1 MDLFN
6 LLKKLTDC
14 DGTSGAEA
22 NAAAVAKAE
31 LTRYMPCEID
41 RMGSVVGSTGVP
53 GETVLL
59 DSHLDQI
66 GLIVT
71 AIDETGFLKIAA
83 CGGADA
89 LVLAAAEVTVHG
101 KEELPGVVVSTPPHL
116 ISKEDAKK
124 ARKIPEL
131 AVDIGLTKEAAEAKV
146 SAGDRITLNAPLKRM
161 LNERVCGASLDD
173 RCGVASILLCL
184 EKLGDAVKSLPL
196 RVVFSAN
203 EETGGSG
210 ARVAAYNAGASEAI
224 AVDVSFAKAPGVK
237 ETVRAALGK
246 GTMIGFAPTLDHA
259 MSHQLRQLAEAGSI
273 PFQFEVMSGR
283 TGTNADDIAV
293 AGHGARMALLS
304 IPLRNMHT
312 AAEVI
317 DLRDVEATADL
328 MAAYLKTK
336 AVKNDA

>member
-1 MDLFN
+1 MDRFE

-14 DGTSGAEA
+14 DGTSGDET
-22 NAAAVAKAE
+22 NAAVVAKAE
-31 LTRYMPCEID
+31 LERFMPCEID
-41 RMGSVVGSTGVP
+41 RMGSVVGATGAA

-59 DSHLDQI
+59 DAHLDQI

-71 AIDETGFLKIAA
+71 AIDETGFLKITA

-101 KEELPGVVVSTPPHL
+101 KENLPGIIVSTPPHL
-116 ISKEDAKK
+116 IKEEERKK
-124 ARKIPEL
+124 ARRITEL
-131 AVDIGLTKEAAEAKV
+131 SVDLGLSKEEAEQKV
-146 SAGDRITLNAPLKRM
+146 SVGDRITLNAPLKRM

-184 EKLGDAVKSLPL
+184 EKLGDAVKDLPL
-196 RVVFSAN
+196 KVVFSAN

-237 ETVRAALGK
+237 ETVRAKLGK

-259 MSHQLRQLAEAGSI
+259 MSKELQRLAETENI

-283 TGTNADDIAV
+283 TGTNADDIAT
-293 AGHGARMALLS
+293 AGHGAKMALLS

-317 DLRDVEATADL
+317 DLGDVEATADL
-328 MAAYLKTK
+328 MAAYLKNK
-336 AVKNDA
+336 AVKKNA

>member
-1 MDLFN
+1 
-6 LLKKLTDC
+6 
-14 DGTSGAEA
+14 
-22 NAAAVAKAE
+22 
-31 LTRYMPCEID
+31 
-41 RMGSVVGSTGVP
+41 MGSVVGATGAA

-59 DSHLDQI
+59 DAHLDQI

-71 AIDETGFLKIAA
+71 AIDETGFLKITA

-101 KEELPGVVVSTPPHL
+101 KENLPGIIVSTPPHL
-116 ISKEDAKK
+116 IKEEERKK
-124 ARKIPEL
+124 ARRITEL
-131 AVDIGLTKEAAEAKV
+131 SVDLGLSKEEAEQKV
-146 SAGDRITLNAPLKRM
+146 SVGDRITLNAPLKRM

-184 EKLGDAVKSLPL
+184 EKLGDAVKDLPL
-196 RVVFSAN
+196 KVVFSAN

-237 ETVRAALGK
+237 ETVRAKLGK

-259 MSHQLRQLAEAGSI
+259 MSKELQRLAETENI

-283 TGTNADDIAV
+283 TGTNADDIAT
-293 AGHGARMALLS
+293 AGHGAKMALLS

-317 DLRDVEATADL
+317 DLGDVEATADL
-328 MAAYLKTK
+328 MAAYLKNK
-336 AVKNDA
+336 AVKKNA

>member
-1 MDLFN
+1 MELFDLM
-6 LLKKLTDC
+6 KKLTDC
-14 DGTSGAEA
+14 DGTSGDET

-31 LTRYMPCEID
+31 LEKYMPCEID
-41 RMGSVVGSTGVP
+41 RMGSVVGSTGAVGQP
-53 GETVLL
+53 ILL
-59 DSHLDQI
+59 DAHLDQI

-71 AIDETGFLKIAA
+71 AIDETGFLKITA

-101 KEELPGVVVSTPPHL
+101 KENLPGIIVSTPPHL
-116 ISKEDAKK
+116 IKEDERKK
-124 ARKIPEL
+124 ARKITEL
-131 AVDIGLTKEAAEAKV
+131 SVDLGLTKEEAEQKV
-146 SAGDRITLNAPLKRM
+146 AVGDRITLNAPLKKM

-173 RCGVASILLCL
+173 RCGVASLLLCL
-184 EKLGDAVKSLPL
+184 ERLGDLVKELPL

-210 ARVAAYNAGASEAI
+210 AKVAAYSAGASEAI

-237 ETVRAALGK
+237 ETVRAKLGK

-259 MSHQLRQLAEAGSI
+259 MSKELQRLAEEGNI
-273 PFQFEVMSGR
+273 PYQFEVMSGR
-283 TGTNADDIAV
+283 TGTNADDIAT
-293 AGHGARMALLS
+293 AGHGAKMALLS

-328 MAAYLKTK
+328 MAAYLKNK
-336 AVKNDA
+336 AVKKDA

>member
-1 MDLFN
+1 MELFDLM
-6 LLKKLTDC
+6 KKLTDC
-14 DGTSGAEA
+14 DGTSGDET

-31 LTRYMPCEID
+31 LEKYMPCEID
-41 RMGSVVGSTGVP
+41 RMGSVVGSTGAVGQP
-53 GETVLL
+53 ILL
-59 DSHLDQI
+59 DAHLDQI

-71 AIDETGFLKIAA
+71 AIDETGFLKITA

-101 KEELPGVVVSTPPHL
+101 KENLPGIIVSTPPHL
-116 ISKEDAKK
+116 IKEDERKK
-124 ARKIPEL
+124 ARKITEL
-131 AVDIGLTKEAAEAKV
+131 SVDLGLTKEEAEQKV
-146 SAGDRITLNAPLKRM
+146 AVGDRITLNAPLKKM

-173 RCGVASILLCL
+173 RCGVASLLLCL
-184 EKLGDAVKSLPL
+184 EKLGDTVKDLPL

-210 ARVAAYNAGASEAI
+210 ARVAACSAGASEAI

-237 ETVRAALGK
+237 ETVRAKLGK

-259 MSHQLRQLAEAGSI
+259 MSKELQRLAEEGNI
-273 PFQFEVMSGR
+273 PYQFEVMSGR
-283 TGTNADDIAV
+283 TGTNADDIAT
-293 AGHGARMALLS
+293 AGHGAKMALLS

-328 MAAYLKTK
+328 MAAYLKNK
-336 AVKNDA
+336 AVKKDA

>member
-1 MDLFN
+1 MELFDLM
-6 LLKKLTDC
+6 KKLTDC
-14 DGTSGAEA
+14 DGTSGDET

-31 LTRYMPCEID
+31 LEKYMPCEID
-41 RMGSVVGSTGVP
+41 RMGSVVGSTGAVGQP
-53 GETVLL
+53 ILL
-59 DSHLDQI
+59 DAHLDQI

-71 AIDETGFLKIAA
+71 AIDETGFLKITA

-101 KEELPGVVVSTPPHL
+101 KENLPGIIVSTPPHL
-116 ISKEDAKK
+116 IKEDERKK
-124 ARKIPEL
+124 ARKITEL
-131 AVDIGLTKEAAEAKV
+131 SVDLGLTKEEAEQKV
-146 SAGDRITLNAPLKRM
+146 AVGDRITLNAPLKKM

-173 RCGVASILLCL
+173 RCGVASLLLCL
-184 EKLGDAVKSLPL
+184 EKLGDLVKDLPL

-210 ARVAAYNAGASEAI
+210 AKVAAYSAGASEAI

-237 ETVRAALGK
+237 ETVRAKLGK

-259 MSHQLRQLAEAGSI
+259 MSKELQRLAEEGNI
-273 PFQFEVMSGR
+273 PYQFEVMSGR
-283 TGTNADDIAV
+283 TGTNADDIAT
-293 AGHGARMALLS
+293 AGHGAKMALLS

-317 DLRDVEATADL
+317 DLRDVEATAEL
-328 MAAYLKTK
+328 MAAYLKNK
-336 AVKNDA
+336 AVKKDA